1 MDAQASMLV
10 ESTVGKTEAITV
22 ERTKQEYYRTVKS
35 TLENPESA
43 NSLIPVVESLGN
55 PMIAKY
61 NELLLARKNLERSA
75 TGENPQLVALNDQI
89 DELRTSI
96 LKNVDGMLAES
107 RMQLEAMSGLMGTAQ
122 SRLNKMPAYEREYI
136 NLMRDR
142 TMKNELY
149 MFLLQKRENA
159 ALQVSSTSTLGFV
172 IDPPHTPE
180 KVSNIKNIILILVA
194 IFLSFALPTFLA
206 IFLVLWRNR
215 VEDTSDLASMHIES
229 RAVMVSSDDASSIT
243 GLRTQILSSPEQ
255 TTVYVCNLADS
266 DGNTIVGELTES
278 LEHIGRQVNLINHL
292 EDNDAILSPR
302 FQPLLK
308 SGAYNFIV
316 MPDSSHISAYV
327 DSFNAD
333 NATLLVIIK
342 SGAMRRNALRS
353 LLRGI
358 YADKVVTAILR

>member
-1 MDAQASMLV
+1 MLAEYINQYNNRRIERRAENAMSELEFYDARIADLFSDLSESEEKLEKFKSENNLIGMDAQASMLV

-172 IDPPHTPE
+172 IDPPTPR
-180 KVSNIKNIILILVA
+180 K
-194 IFLSFALPTFLA
+194 
-206 IFLVLWRNR
+206 R
-215 VEDTSDLASMHIES
+215 
-229 RAVMVSSDDASSIT
+229 
-243 GLRTQILSSPEQ
+243 
-255 TTVYVCNLADS
+255 
-266 DGNTIVGELTES
+266 
-278 LEHIGRQVNLINHL
+278 
-292 EDNDAILSPR
+292 
-302 FQPLLK
+302 
-308 SGAYNFIV
+308 
-316 MPDSSHISAYV
+316 
-327 DSFNAD
+327 
-333 NATLLVIIK
+333 
-342 SGAMRRNALRS
+342 
-353 LLRGI
+353 
-358 YADKVVTAILR
+358 

>member
-172 IDPPHTPE
+172 IDPPTPRK
-180 KVSNIKNIILILVA
+180 KVSNIKEHHTDSGCDI
-194 IFLSFALPTFLA
+194 P
-206 IFLVLWRNR
+206 
-215 VEDTSDLASMHIES
+215 E
-229 RAVMVSSDDASSIT
+229 
-243 GLRTQILSSPEQ
+243 LRTPHIPLQYSLYCGA
-255 TTVYVCNLADS
+255 TV
-266 DGNTIVGELTES
+266 
-278 LEHIGRQVNLINHL
+278 
-292 EDNDAILSPR
+292 
-302 FQPLLK
+302 LK
-308 SGAYNFIV
+308 
-316 MPDSSHISAYV
+316 
-327 DSFNAD
+327 
-333 NATLLVIIK
+333 TLRIW
-342 SGAMRRNALRS
+342 LRC
-353 LLRGI
+353 
-358 YADKVVTAILR
+358 T

>member
-1 MDAQASMLV
+1 IADLFSDLSESEEKLEKFKSENNLIGMDAQASMLV

-75 TGENPQLVALNDQI
+75 KGENPQLVALNEQI
-89 DELRTSI
+89 DELRGSI

-180 KVSNIKNIILILVA
+180 KVSNTKNII
-194 IFLSFALPTFLA
+194 
-206 IFLVLWRNR
+206 
-215 VEDTSDLASMHIES
+215 
-229 RAVMVSSDDASSIT
+229 
-243 GLRTQILSSPEQ
+243 
-255 TTVYVCNLADS
+255 
-266 DGNTIVGELTES
+266 
-278 LEHIGRQVNLINHL
+278 
-292 EDNDAILSPR
+292 
-302 FQPLLK
+302 
-308 SGAYNFIV
+308 
-316 MPDSSHISAYV
+316 
-327 DSFNAD
+327 
-333 NATLLVIIK
+333 
-342 SGAMRRNALRS
+342 
-353 LLRGI
+353 
-358 YADKVVTAILR
+358 